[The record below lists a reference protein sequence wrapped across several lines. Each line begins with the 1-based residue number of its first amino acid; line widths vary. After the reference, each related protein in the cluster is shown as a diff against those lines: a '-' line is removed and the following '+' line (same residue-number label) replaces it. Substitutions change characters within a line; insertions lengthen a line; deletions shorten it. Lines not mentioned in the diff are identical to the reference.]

1 MAAGIVQ
8 LFTLVVVAAHCSLS
22 YLASQSRH
30 LTIPPVAAASPTP
43 QFVTVADPFASV
55 PVPIY
60 ASVVGVDSQGHT
72 TYFYEFSDSVATDY
86 SACGTVI
93 ASLRLNK
100 TNPLEVVVA
109 GAGYYSATEN
119 LVSAGQTFALGG
131 ECGLQGSVAACTV
144 KNPTSTSVFTETGL
158 GVIVFN
164 TAPFSGASA
173 AAPPTGPGSST
184 PTSAPNS
191 GHRSS
196 SPVLALVFISL
207 SLVYYLF

>member
-8 LFTLVVVAAHCSLS
+8 LFTLVVVAAHF
-22 YLASQSRH
+22 
-30 LTIPPVAAASPTP
+30 AAASPMP

-86 SACGTVI
+86 
-93 ASLRLNK
+93 N
-100 TNPLEVVVA
+100 VVVA

-184 PTSAPNS
+184 PTNAPNS
-191 GHRSS
+191 GHRIS
-196 SPVLALVFISL
+196 SPVLAFVLISL